1 MIPSPGERREACILI
16 VDDDAGAVRVLANL
30 LRDLARILV
39 TTRGSEAMA
48 LTRSARPDLVLLDL
62 EMPDADGLTLC
73 RDLRA
78 DPETEDVLVLFV
90 TGHGDAQ
97 AESQALAAGA
107 IDFIH
112 KPVHTEIVRA
122 RVANYLALK
131 RQADHLR
138 RLTMLDGLTGVANRR
153 AFDIGL
159 SREWA
164 RASRAGEQVA
174 LLMADIDHFKQ
185 FNDLYGHQA
194 GDACLRDV
202 AATIA
207 RHARRPGDL
216 IARYGGEEFALLLP
230 DCGAAKAREIAAR
243 VLADVG
249 SLRIPHA
256 GSPTAGWVTIS
267 LGVASMAAPKADASA
282 DTGDEALRGPESLVG
297 AADAALYR
305 AKRAGRNRVEL
316 AAP

>member
-1 MIPSPGERREACILI
+1 MNASPGERREACILI
-16 VDDDAGAVRVLANL
+16 VDDDAAAVRVLANL
-30 LRDLARILV
+30 LRDLARVLV

-73 RDLRA
+73 RELRA
-78 DPETEDVLVLFV
+78 DAETEDVLVLFV
-90 TGHGDAQ
+90 TGHGDAL

-112 KPVHTEIVRA
+112 KPVHPEIVRA

-138 RLTMLDGLTGVANRR
+138 RLTMIDGLTGVANRR
-153 AFDIGL
+153 AFDVGL

-164 RASRAGEQVA
+164 RASRADEPVA

-202 AATIA
+202 AAAIA

-230 DCGAAKAREIAAR
+230 DCGAIKAREIAIH
-243 VLADVG
+243 VLADVA

-267 LGVASMAAPKADASA
+267 LGVAAMVAPKPDASA
-282 DTGDEALRGPESLVG
+282 DAGENTSRGPEALVG

-305 AKRAGRNRVEL
+305 AKRAGRNRVEV
-316 AAP
+316 AAS

>member
-1 MIPSPGERREACILI
+1 VKVDPGEQGQACILI

-39 TTRGSEAMA
+39 TTRGSEVMA

-62 EMPDADGLTLC
+62 AMPDADGMTLC
-73 RDLRA
+73 RELRA
-78 DPETEDVLVLFV
+78 DTETCDVLVLFV

-112 KPVHTEIVRA
+112 KPVHPDIVRA

-153 AFDIGL
+153 AFDAGL
-159 SREWA
+159 AREWA
-164 RASRAGEQVA
+164 RAGRSGEPVA

-194 GDACLRDV
+194 GDVCLRDV
-202 AATIA
+202 AAAIA
-207 RHARRPGDL
+207 AHARRPGDL
-216 IARYGGEEFALLLP
+216 VARYGGEEFALLLP
-230 DCGAAKAREIAAR
+230 ACETPMAREIAGL
-243 VLADVG
+243 VLADVAA
-249 SLRIPHA
+249 LRIPHA
-256 GSPTAGWVTIS
+256 GSPTAAWVTICV
-267 LGVASMAAPKADASA
+267 GVASMTAPRAEAIA
-282 DTGDEALRGPESLVG
+282 TGDLQANGGPEALVG

-305 AKRAGRNRVEL
+305 AKRAGRNRVEV
-316 AAP
+316 AST